1 MQGSQARGQL
11 LYRAEV
17 KGKGRADVDPR
28 KRRDKGG
35 KEKGEQKEIGGERQ
49 CRSCA
54 RWPTVGHSWTEG
66 VCVCVWLENPREW
79 LLLHEQEKLT
89 RKRTEW

>member
-17 KGKGRADVDPR
+17 EGKGRANVDPR
-28 KRRDKGG
+28 KRLDKGG
-35 KEKGEQKEIGGERQ
+35 KEKEGEQEEIGGERQ

-54 RWPTVGHSWTEG
+54 RWPTAGHSWTEG
-66 VCVCVWLENPREW
+66 VCGWR
-79 LLLHEQEKLT
+79 T
-89 RKRTEW
+89 RGSGCCTSKRN